1 MRVYISA
8 SFVAQK
14 RLRPV
19 RDALWA
25 MGHVVTSSWLD
36 ETEQPTGMPRESF
49 LRKLGVKDL
58 AEITEAD
65 LLINDL
71 AEPSTSGGR
80 DIEFGVALGRHQRC
94 QVWIVGTPRSP
105 FHMLADRAFDNW
117 EDALTAARELAP
129 KEASR

>member
-1 MRVYISA
+1 MRIYVSA

-25 MGHVVTSSWLD
+25 MGHIVTSSWLD
-36 ETEQPTGMPRESF
+36 ETEQPAGMPRAAF
-49 LRKLGVKDL
+49 MGKLGVKDI

-71 AEPSTSGGR
+71 GEPSTTGGR
-80 DIEFGVALGRHQRC
+80 DIEYGIALGRHQRC
-94 QVWIVGTPRSP
+94 QVWIVGVPRAP
-105 FHMLADRAFDNW
+105 FHYLADRIFPDW
-117 EDALTAARELAP
+117 DKALKAAKVLTE
-129 KEASR
+129 EA